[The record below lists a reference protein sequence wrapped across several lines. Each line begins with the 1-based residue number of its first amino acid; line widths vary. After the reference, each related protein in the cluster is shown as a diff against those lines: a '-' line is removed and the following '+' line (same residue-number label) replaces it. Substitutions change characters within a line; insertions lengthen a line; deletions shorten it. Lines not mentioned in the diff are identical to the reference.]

1 MEAVFLESDST
12 SGNDLNPDCEQDE
25 TYIQADH
32 VEGDSA
38 EASSTSKKRTGK
50 KKDYSKKRAL
60 TKAERQRLCEILY
73 RTDLKV
79 LWHQISCK
87 LCITEMY
94 DNIVQSINCR
104 S

>member
-12 SGNDLNPDCEQDE
+12 SENDLNPDCEQDE

-32 VEGDSA
+32 AEG
-38 EASSTSKKRTGK
+38 EASSTSKKRAGK

-79 LWHQISCK
+79 LWHQITCK

-94 DNIVQSINCR
+94 DNIVQSINCI